1 MTNNFTFTYVV
12 VYQNVTNSSDEVV
25 LVFKGTFSQVVKS
38 AELVCPSG
46 YFIRDV
52 KVA

>member
-1 MTNNFTFTYVV
+1 MANNFTFTYLV
-12 VYQNVTNSSDEVV
+12 VYQNVINSSDK
-25 LVFKGTFSQVVKS
+25 LVSVFEGTFSQVVEA
-38 AELVCPSG
+38 AELRCPNG